1 MEKKK
6 GANFRKAM
14 DELLGAPTV
23 GAETSNETIE
33 KMEPVSPVE
42 VKKSIGGQE
51 ALVSSDMKI
60 EGNIVTTS
68 GMRVL
73 GEIIGDVLCGGNL
86 VLQGKIH
93 GNVSARNLMIESGS
107 LVGDVSV
114 QENISLKQ
122 DALIKGNLTVK
133 NIYSNGIIQ
142 GKIQAEGEVE
152 LQKNARVEGDVCAAC
167 FSVVSGAKVK
177 GAVNIHE

>member
-60 EGNIVTTS
+60 NNFK
-68 GMRVL
+68 L
-73 GEIIGDVLCGGNL
+73 
-86 VLQGKIH
+86 
-93 GNVSARNLMIESGS
+93 S
-107 LVGDVSV
+107 L
-114 QENISLKQ
+114 
-122 DALIKGNLTVK
+122 
-133 NIYSNGIIQ
+133 
-142 GKIQAEGEVE
+142 
-152 LQKNARVEGDVCAAC
+152 
-167 FSVVSGAKVK
+167 F
-177 GAVNIHE
+177 